1 MFYIPKIGG
10 YLNIL
15 TNNEVKDFVA
25 INFGEYLK
33 SMRKKIVWNREEQNL
48 RNVVQSLHV
57 FLTTPNEVVKSQ
69 E

>member
-33 SMRKKIVWNREEQNL
+33 SMRKKLCGTV
-48 RNVVQSLHV
+48 RNKISEMLFYH
-57 FLTTPNEVVKSQ
+57 FISF
-69 E
+69 

>member
-33 SMRKKIVWNREEQNL
+33 SMRKKLCGTV
-48 RNVVQSLHV
+48 RNKILEMLFNHFIS
-57 FLTTPNEVVKSQ
+57 F
-69 E
+69 